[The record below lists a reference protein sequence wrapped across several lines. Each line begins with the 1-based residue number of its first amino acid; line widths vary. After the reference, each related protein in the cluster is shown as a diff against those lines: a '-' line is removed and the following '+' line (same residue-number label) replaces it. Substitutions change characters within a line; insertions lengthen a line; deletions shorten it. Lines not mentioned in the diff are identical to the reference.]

1 MPGCEILLLSPSP
14 SPGNEARVISRLYP
28 GRDPDFECLRR
39 RPTANYTG
47 GGDGIQSSGE
57 SRSVN
62 RATTTRQEV
71 ERDEGGGGDG
81 GERIRFRWQSGGQC
95 KTVKLWKRGGTQCRL
110 IDETKGF
117 EGVGKA
123 SGCSLVARK
132 GARKRERAAVMD
144 GERSRERER
153 VERGEEKGRR
163 RNGTGEC
170 SLEPITVARPGVRQT
185 LYSFS
190 NNANKRASILRFYRA
205 VLSVFDNRPSGQ
217 RRSRHPQSGVA
228 RGVQPTSTKSTEPA
242 FVPVIHPVQGAECA
256 MFLRFGVQ
264 AFPDTNSFRDCP
276 FRFRSRNAGRARFHG
291 G

>member
-144 GERSRERER
+144 GERSRVRESGAQG
-153 VERGEEKGRR
+153 GEGEKAKRNRR
-163 RNGTGEC
+163 
-170 SLEPITVARPGVRQT
+170 
-185 LYSFS
+185 
-190 NNANKRASILRFYRA
+190 
-205 VLSVFDNRPSGQ
+205 
-217 RRSRHPQSGVA
+217 
-228 RGVQPTSTKSTEPA
+228 
-242 FVPVIHPVQGAECA
+242 
-256 MFLRFGVQ
+256 M
-264 AFPDTNSFRDCP
+264 
-276 FRFRSRNAGRARFHG
+276 
-291 G
+291 

>member
-1 MPGCEILLLSPSP
+1 M
-14 SPGNEARVISRLYP
+14 
-28 GRDPDFECLRR
+28 
-39 RPTANYTG
+39 
-47 GGDGIQSSGE
+47 
-57 SRSVN
+57 
-62 RATTTRQEV
+62 
-71 ERDEGGGGDG
+71 ERERDG
-81 GERIRFRWQSGGQC
+81 GEGRIRFRWKSGGQC

-110 IDETKGF
+110 IDETEGF

-132 GARKRERAAVMD
+132 GARKRERMASAVMD
-144 GERSRERER
+144 GERSRERGER
-153 VERGEEKGRR
+153 ERAERGEEKGRR

-228 RGVQPTSTKSTEPA
+228 RSRGTTDFNEINGTCFCPRDSPR
-242 FVPVIHPVQGAECA
+242 AECRVRDVLA
-256 MFLRFGVQ
+256 VRC
-264 AFPDTNSFRDCP
+264 ASF
-276 FRFRSRNAGRARFHG
+276 SRYQ
-291 G
+291 